1 MRRELTSRPPL
12 AQQGAI
18 LVISLL
24 LLLVMTLLGL
34 TAMQVTRTQERMAGN
49 MRDVNIAF
57 QSAESGLRDA
67 ENRLRLAVARPET
80 CATTPCAVPSVWE
93 RNLPGVEPIIP
104 ENLRNQTGDWW
115 STHAQ
120 EYGVAGVH
128 EIQQAAADPRVL
140 IQDAGFVADSL
151 TIGHGP
157 PEGRNFYRIT
167 ARSTGATETAQAVLE
182 STYTRR
188 F

>member
-1 MRRELTSRPPL
+1 MRLEPTSRLPR

-34 TAMQVTRTQERMAGN
+34 AAIQVTRMEERMAGN
-49 MRDVNIAF
+49 LRDTNIAF
-57 QSAESGLRDA
+57 QGAESGLRDA
-67 ENRLRLAVARPET
+67 ENRLRLMVARPET
-80 CATTPCAVPSVWE
+80 CATAPCAVPSVWE
-93 RNLPGVEPIIP
+93 RNLPEDVLP
-104 ENLRNQTGDWW
+104 ENLRNQPIEWW
-115 STHAQ
+115 RTHAQ
-120 EYGVAGVH
+120 EYGVTGGEP
-128 EIQQAAADPRVL
+128 EITQTTEDPRVL
-140 IQDAGFVADSL
+140 IQDAGFIADSL
-151 TIGHGP
+151 TVGHGP

-167 ARSTGATETAQAVLE
+167 AYSQGSTNTAQAVLE